1 MLNQMI
7 NDFNN
12 YSGEYDPKKD
22 PYHDRSKT
30 KKDFEFSNEPIT
42 RDCFAEVIF
51 FSMFESALV
60 GVIEHANGDPAA
72 CYSQSVVLEILKEE
86 QGLSEEGARIAI
98 NQLIETDLGP
108 SSPCFLDTSII
119 EK

>member
-1 MLNQMI
+1 MI

-12 YSGEYDPKKD
+12 FSGEYDPKKD
-22 PYHDRSKT
+22 LYRDRSKS
-30 KKDFEFSNEPIT
+30 KMDLEFSKEPIT
-42 RDCFAEVIF
+42 SGCFAEVIF
-51 FSMFESALV
+51 FSMFESALL
-60 GVIEHANGDPAA
+60 GVVEHANGDPAA
-72 CYSQSVVLEILKEE
+72 CYSQSVALEILKEE
-86 QGLSEEGARIAI
+86 QGLSEEDARLSI